1 MLWKQE
7 YAKPLTVRMFYKR
20 REVHS
25 YYNPCIKTQCM
36 QMCFEFRKKIDRF
49 IENTFVY
56 IY

>member
-36 QMCFEFRKKIDRF
+36 QMCFEFRKKDRS
-49 IENTFVY
+49 